1 MKHVQPMEEILIL
14 KRSKLKMALE
24 RNYIVLH
31 HGNGYKEKNIEKV
44 YIYIYIFDIIIFNV
58 VFLVSTVKKL

>member
-1 MKHVQPMEEILIL
+1 MKHLQPMEEILIL

-44 YIYIYIFDIIIFNV
+44 YIYIYI
-58 VFLVSTVKKL
+58 